1 MNKLELL
8 EIAAINNDYNN
19 FISFLESY
27 NNVTIPEFD
36 YYLINKLSLF
46 MVHENFSFDDLDQM
60 ISKINYVLPSIKR
73 IFARPI
79 IHLKDTD
86 EVLPVEAVRL
96 INNKTINHIATHSEL
111 WDDITSTSIKP
122 LKLMTRVYND
132 DFCIYENMVFA
143 KTIDT
148 ILNYLKKQ
156 MKIIREMLYSGKIL
170 EMNLLESVNHPNYF
184 LAIGKLHTG
193 YIRSFSQNYETI
205 KEYYNKLNYYKDVI
219 TSRLKRNVYHLNKNY
234 PNNFSLHNSNILLM
248 QKDYHRVYNLLKH
261 FRKIKA
267 DFKPLNETDFL
278 NFKANYYIYVKFL
291 MVFAIT
297 NFNFEAQ
304 NDTIIDFN
312 NLNLIFEFKKWQI
325 ELKTVDGDIL
335 LKIKQEKEYS
345 ILISILND
353 KTGKY
358 DEILPAYPIEVETKH
373 ILLSID
379 DIDSFRRIE
388 QIILRGMIYT
398 TNSFDLCP
406 FCGEKMSFD
415 EKKGEFIC
423 FHCRQKIVKKYCD
436 IKKENY
442 FETSIDS
449 FVPKELI
456 KKDAFY
462 HYRNITNYNSKAE
475 FICPYCNKVH

>member
-170 EMNLLESVNHPNYF
+170 EMNLLERVNHPNYF

-193 YIRSFSQNYETI
+193 YIRSFSQNYEAI

-219 TSRLKRNVYHLNKNY
+219 TSRLKRNVYRLNKNY

-248 QKDYHRVYNLLKH
+248 QKTT
-261 FRKIKA
+261 I
-267 DFKPLNETDFL
+267 E
-278 NFKANYYIYVKFL
+278 YI
-291 MVFAIT
+291 
-297 NFNFEAQ
+297 
-304 NDTIIDFN
+304 
-312 NLNLIFEFKKWQI
+312 
-325 ELKTVDGDIL
+325 
-335 LKIKQEKEYS
+335 
-345 ILISILND
+345 
-353 KTGKY
+353 
-358 DEILPAYPIEVETKH
+358 
-373 ILLSID
+373 
-379 DIDSFRRIE
+379 
-388 QIILRGMIYT
+388 
-398 TNSFDLCP
+398 
-406 FCGEKMSFD
+406 
-415 EKKGEFIC
+415 IC
-423 FHCRQKIVKKYCD
+423 
-436 IKKENY
+436 
-442 FETSIDS
+442 
-449 FVPKELI
+449 
-456 KKDAFY
+456 
-462 HYRNITNYNSKAE
+462 
-475 FICPYCNKVH
+475 